1 MSWQLFDRIAA
12 YLKQANVYR
21 RDNLFRDQS
30 SLDKIVASG
39 EFLNF
44 RQQHSLLEQTN
55 LQINRLERYKDFDQ
69 MDEVGE
75 IHLALDIYADE
86 ASLIDP
92 ELKHTINI
100 KSKSKRVK
108 RELDELFFTTL
119 LIDHCLRPMI
129 RYLVKYGDAA
139 FEIIP
144 TKTRNAV
151 AALRHMNIYNFT
163 RVETRFG
170 DLIGFYFQDQLTTT
184 PQFMHPWQVMHMR
197 LTSYENIY
205 HPYGQSIL
213 SGARKHFK
221 QLRLM
226 EDAALIY
233 RITRAPEK
241 RVFTVP
247 VGNIPT
253 SEVPQYIELIAR
265 NFKKKKFFDPATG
278 DVNERWHP
286 LIQEDDFWLPQRADG
301 TGPTVTTLPGAENLD
316 SIKDIEYFKKK
327 MVSALKIPF
336 SKVGL
341 GEGNENDNKAVS
353 HVSPDFAKAIQWI
366 QREVA
371 ISLKK
376 VAIVHLALRGFS
388 EEEIKSFDIHMTASS
403 AIDELYRIETWSSR
417 ADVIGALKDT
427 EMFTNKW
434 ILNRFTDLTNDEI
447 DELEEEKAAQMAMM
461 PQQPGMGG
469 MGGGGGAS
477 MMRLGAGGPPPGG
490 MPPGGEMPGGMPG
503 SMPGGEGAEGLSG
516 GPPPG
521 GAPPPMPEG
530 YDIGLEQ
537 QLLTEVTNYHR
548 RKQVPPTRIRP
559 SYLREDIEW
568 NSGWE
573 NMLHNC
579 EFDGLTTM
587 YQGKEHTLVE
597 SVISK
602 SVIAEARKEAEM
614 LIVHGDEEPIVEDDT
629 ITAADL
635 PTTTLLSD

>member
-12 YLKQANVYR
+12 YLKQANIYR

-92 ELKHTINI
+92 ELKHSITI

-151 AALRHMNIYNFT
+151 AALRNMNIYNFT
-163 RVETRFG
+163 RVETRYG

-241 RVFTVP
+241 RVFTIP

-301 TGPTVTTLPGAENLD
+301 TGPTVNTLPGAENLD

-388 EEEIKSFDIHMTASS
+388 EEEIKGFDIHMTASS

-417 ADVIGALKDT
+417 VDVIGALKDT

-434 ILNRFTDLTNDEI
+434 ILNRFTDMTNEEI
-447 DELEEEKAAQMAMM
+447 DELEAEKAAQMAMM
-461 PQQPGMGG
+461 PQQPGGPGG
-469 MGGGGGAS
+469 MGGGPS
-477 MMRLGAGGPPPGG
+477 MTRLGGGGPGL
-490 MPPGGEMPGGMPG
+490 PGGEMPGGMPG
-503 SMPGGEGAEGLSG
+503 SMPGGEDAEGGEMPG
-516 GPPPG
+516 GPAP
-521 GAPPPMPEG
+521 GAPPPIPEG
-530 YDIGLEQ
+530 YDINLER
-537 QLLTEVTNYHR
+537 QLLQECKNFQR
-548 RKQVPPTRIRP
+548 RKDAPRNRIRP
-559 SYLREDIEW
+559 SYLKEDIDW

-579 EFDGLTTM
+579 EFDGLST
-587 YQGKEHTLVE
+587 GSDGEHILVE
-597 SVISK
+597 SVVPK
-602 SVIAEARKEAEM
+602 NVRLQALKEAEM
-614 LIVHGDEEPIVEDDT
+614 LIAHEDDEVVVEDDT
-629 ITAADL
+629 ITAEDL
-635 PTTTLLSD
+635 PTATLLSE